1 MGAELGGG
9 LGGGWG
15 GEGEFLWGVVGVGC
29 GCGRIVVVLVGV
41 CDVVVVEAVWVVGVG
56 RGVGGG
62 CCCGLLLV
70 IQLYIF
76 LVKLESS
83 LSKLTF
89 GTLVM
94 VVLVVELAHAVDGV
108 SVCVSVVLGGFCF
121 CLLLPS

>member
-15 GEGEFLWGVVGVGC
+15 GEGEFLWGVVGVGYD
-29 GCGRIVVVLVGV
+29 CGRVVVVLVGV
-41 CDVVVVEAVWVVGVG
+41 CGGVVVEAVWVVGVG

-76 LVKLESS
+76 LAQLESF

-94 VVLVVELAHAVDGV
+94 VVLIVELAHAVDGV
-108 SVCVSVVLGGFCF
+108 SVCVSVVLGGFCL
-121 CLLLPS
+121 CLLPS